1 VDWEAKMGAMSL
13 WHWLVVLVIVLL
25 VFGTKRLS
33 GLGSDLGNAIKGF
46 RNAMK
51 ETEADAAAAEPQ
63 KLEQA
68 EARHTSQGASAPG
81 VGTGTPPVTDTSKD
95 GSKV

>member
-1 VDWEAKMGAMSL
+1 MGAMSL

-33 GLGSDLGNAIKGF
+33 GLGSDLGAAIKGF

-51 ETEADAAAAEPQ
+51 ESETDDQPAERQ
-63 KLEQA
+63 QLEQGD
-68 EARHTSQGASAPG
+68 ARRTSEGISKPS
-81 VGTGTPPVTDTSKD
+81 VGTGTPPAAGTSKE
-95 GSKV
+95 GPKV

>member
-1 VDWEAKMGAMSL
+1 MGAMSL
-13 WHWLVVLVIVLL
+13 WHWLVDLVIVLL

-46 RNAMK
+46 RSAMK
-51 ETEADAAAAEPQ
+51 ESEADDQSADQQ

-68 EARHTSQGASAPG
+68 DARRTSEGASASGVGAGTASAPG
-81 VGTGTPPVTDTSKD
+81 APKD
-95 GSKV
+95 GPKV

>member
-1 VDWEAKMGAMSL
+1 MGAMSL

-46 RNAMK
+46 RSAMK
-51 ETEADAAAAEPQ
+51 ESEADDQSADQQ

-68 EARHTSQGASAPG
+68 DARRTSEGASASGVGPDTASAPG
-81 VGTGTPPVTDTSKD
+81 APKD
-95 GSKV
+95 GPKA

>member
-1 VDWEAKMGAMSL
+1 MGAMSL

-46 RNAMK
+46 RSAMK
-51 ETEADAAAAEPQ
+51 ESEADADVAEPQ
-63 KLEQA
+63 KLEQVD
-68 EARHTSQGASAPG
+68 ARRSNGGASASG
-81 VGTGTPPVTDTSKD
+81 VGTGTPPAADAPKD